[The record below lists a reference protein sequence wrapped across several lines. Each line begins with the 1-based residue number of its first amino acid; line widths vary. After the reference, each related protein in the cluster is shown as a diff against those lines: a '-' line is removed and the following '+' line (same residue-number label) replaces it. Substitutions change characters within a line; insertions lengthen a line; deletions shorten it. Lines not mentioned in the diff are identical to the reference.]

1 MCAGEKDENV
11 ACTLQGEKTSFL
23 YVFACNEGNHV
34 IFNYHL
40 EKRLE
45 VLGSNNATII
55 DNV

>member
-1 MCAGEKDENV
+1 MCAGEKDEND

-23 YVFACNEGNHV
+23 HVFACNEGNHV